1 MHWQAWIWSCTVD
14 RLLLAC
20 QFAFNWDDDGFA
32 CSNTMGISNLSL
44 SLSHEYH
51 HLDSLQ
57 LMNGKDGIKHH
68 FLESIE
74 KAYYIVKKMLFV
86 LVFPRPY
93 GAKE

>member
-1 MHWQAWIWSCTVD
+1 
-14 RLLLAC
+14 
-20 QFAFNWDDDGFA
+20 
-32 CSNTMGISNLSL
+32 
-44 SLSHEYH
+44 
-51 HLDSLQ
+51 
-57 LMNGKDGIKHH
+57 MNGKDGIKHH